1 MNVNQCKTSKTQSS
15 RAGTMAMSAKQ
26 GGEKFSPYVPCKK
39 QPITCQ
45 SSAEKIKLT
54 CQLTGNI
61 AIINSKL
68 EIKAEDGMA
77 KRMNID
83 TCKKF

>member
-1 MNVNQCKTSKTQSS
+1 M
-15 RAGTMAMSAKQ
+15 
-26 GGEKFSPYVPCKK
+26 
-39 QPITCQ
+39 CQ

-61 AIINSKL
+61 VITNSNL
-68 EIKAEDGMA
+68 EIKAENGMA

-83 TCKKF
+83 TCKKFKTVN